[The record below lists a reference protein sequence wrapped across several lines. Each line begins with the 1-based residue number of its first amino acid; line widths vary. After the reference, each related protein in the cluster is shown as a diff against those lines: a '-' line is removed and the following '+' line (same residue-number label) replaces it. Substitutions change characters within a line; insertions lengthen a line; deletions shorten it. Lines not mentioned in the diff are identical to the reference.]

1 MWILPSFFPPKLAPN
16 SKVWRGHLRQGSQ
29 DFIDYINGLGNFR
42 GISGLIHP
50 DQAVFHWEFWICQ
63 FFWIFPPPSAAQMQ
77 CNCFPAI
84 RIRSANQRIENK
96 NKSESWV
103 LFLRVMEKKQHF
115 LLIFSITLKSET
127 LDLWKVNTECN
138 SILLC
143 LFPQPF
149 GEINT
154 KELHKIRYL
163 LLWFHRYSEKRPST
177 YRFYVS
183 YLN

>member
-1 MWILPSFFPPKLAPN
+1 MWILPSFFPPKTAPK
-16 SKVWRGHLRQGSQ
+16 SKVWRGHLRRGSQ
-29 DFIDYINGLGNFR
+29 DFIDYINELGNFR

-63 FFWIFPPPSAAQMQ
+63 FFWIFPPPNPQSHQNKPRLQ
-77 CNCFPAI
+77 
-84 RIRSANQRIENK
+84 ANQNEENK

-138 SILLC
+138 SILFC
-143 LFPQPF
+143 LFPQP
-149 GEINT
+149 GGGINT
-154 KELHKIRYL
+154 TELHKIRYL
-163 LLWFHRYSEKRPST
+163 LLWFHPLSRKSASMT
-177 YRFYVS
+177 H
-183 YLN
+183 L

>member
-1 MWILPSFFPPKLAPN
+1 MWILPSFFPPKTAPK

-29 DFIDYINGLGNFR
+29 DFIDYINELGNFR

-50 DQAVFHWEFWICQ
+50 DQAVFHWEFWICL
-63 FFWIFPPPSAAQMQ
+63 FFNFPASKCSPNAV
-77 CNCFPAI
+77 NCFPAM

-96 NKSESWV
+96 NKPESWV

-143 LFPQPF
+143 LFPQPG

-154 KELHKIRYL
+154 IELHKIWYL
-163 LLWFHRYSEKRPST
+163 LLWFHPLSRNSASMT
-177 YRFYVS
+177 Y
-183 YLN
+183 L